1 MNVDYKKKEIFIL
14 VKGLTQGIG
23 EHSLTSEKICIQLT
37 LLWLERNFV
46 WTCVI
51 VEEIVIYLLMV
62 HKFINLK
69 QIF

>member
-23 EHSLTSEKICIQLT
+23 KHSLTSEKKCIQLT
-37 LLWLERNFV
+37 FLWLERNFV
-46 WTCVI
+46 WTCVL

>member
-23 EHSLTSEKICIQLT
+23 KHSLTSEKKCIQLT